1 MVWKIFQKN
10 LKFADIT
17 PPHKKNSRNDKTNYC
32 PISIL
37 PNLSKVF
44 ENILYKQISEF
55 FNKIFSKYQ
64 TGFRKGFNAQ
74 TCLVAMLDKFRKCLD
89 DRGEYA
95 ALLTDLSKAFDC
107 LPHDLL
113 IAKLHA
119 YGFDTPSLK
128 PIHSHLTERYQRVKI
143 NNSFSEYHLIKY
155 GVPQGSILGPVLFN
169 IFLCDL
175 FLIVDDIDIASYA
188 DDNTPYCTSNIRD
201 DVKVTLKAA
210 LIKVLQWFYN
220 NGMKANIDKCHFLS
234 SLDIA
239 STMTIENFTIQN
251 SASQKLLGVTT
262 DRHLNFNEHVSNLCK
277 TA

>member
-1 MVWKIFQKN
+1 
-10 LKFADIT
+10 
-17 PPHKKNSRNDKTNYC
+17 
-32 PISIL
+32 
-37 PNLSKVF
+37 
-44 ENILYKQISEF
+44 
-55 FNKIFSKYQ
+55 
-64 TGFRKGFNAQ
+64 
-74 TCLVAMLDKFRKCLD
+74 MLEKFRKCLD

-128 PIHSHLTERYQRVKI
+128 LIHSYLTERYQRVKI

-251 SASQKLLGVTT
+251 SASQKLLGVTI
-262 DRHLNFNEHVSNLCK
+262 DSHLNVK
-277 TA
+277 

>member
-1 MVWKIFQKN
+1 MRQHI
-10 LKFADIT
+10 
-17 PPHKKNSRNDKTNYC
+17 PPAYKKNYRNNKANYC
-32 PISIL
+32 PVSIL

-74 TCLVAMLDKFRKCLD
+74 TCLVAMLEKFRKYLD

-128 PIHSHLTERYQRVKI
+128 LIHSYLTERYQRVKI

-155 GVPQGSILGPVLFN
+155 GVPQGSFLGPILFN

-175 FLIVDDIDIASYA
+175 FLIVDDIDIVSYA
-188 DDNTPYCTSNIRD
+188 DGNTRYCTSNIRD
-201 DVKVTLKAA
+201 DVKVTLQAA
-210 LIKVLQWFYN
+210 SIKLCQWFVI
-220 NGMKANIDKCHFLS
+220 MK
-234 SLDIA
+234 
-239 STMTIENFTIQN
+239 
-251 SASQKLLGVTT
+251 
-262 DRHLNFNEHVSNLCK
+262 
-277 TA
+277 